1 MDKEL
6 KRKNKMKILLVT
18 LSCLLLLAVGYYLI
32 FTLEIFRKE
41 QDSPDLENDIV
52 QEAIDDK
59 EETAEKEIPETNT
72 LFTGKYI
79 IATIPK
85 GWRIEEYENG
95 QGSKMLTSG
104 LKYTGLTG
112 LKVFK
117 QDSEMFSM
125 QAVYGLGFAGCPNYA
140 KFKDES
146 ITYYQQIVSD
156 NEVVGEQLNINDFT
170 TSPYTEFKWLGLPFR
185 RVDKTYVYDTKPGNQ
200 YFESTCVFTLV
211 SFPDITLFKADGNF
225 ESSAYDFGATDSAS
239 QQDLLLIDGIL
250 ESMKISK

>member
-18 LSCLLLLAVGYYLI
+18 VFCLLLLAVGYYLI
-32 FTLEIFRKE
+32 FTLEIFRKG
-41 QDSPDLENDIV
+41 QDDINLENEIE
-52 QEAIDDK
+52 QENI
-59 EETAEKEIPETNT
+59 ENEENTGGEENTLETA

-79 IATIPK
+79 SATLPT